1 MTEKELITS
10 LKRGNNLAFETLY
23 RNYWAKV
30 YNFAQIYIL
39 AKDEIEDVVQEVF
52 IKVWKSR
59 LSLKEEKNIS
69 NYLFVITR
77 NLIFNQTRKKI
88 NEKAYKM
95 MVLRSLHTSNHLE
108 EEIEANDLKFYIE
121 KLVTKMPKRQQEV
134 FRLSRNNYL
143 SYKEI
148 AEALCISEK
157 TVERHMNEALKFL
170 RLHFKERE
178 KT

>member
-10 LKRGNNLAFETLY
+10 LKRGNKSAFETLY
-23 RNYWAKV
+23 RDYWAKV
-30 YNFAQIYIL
+30 YNFAHVYIL

-59 LSLKEEKNIS
+59 LSLKEEKNMS
-69 NYLFVITR
+69 SYLFVITR
-77 NLIFNQTRKKI
+77 NLIFNQSRKKI

-95 MVLRSLHTSNHLE
+95 MALRSIHISNHLE
-108 EEIEANDLKFYIE
+108 EEIEVDDLKFHLE
-121 KLVTKMPKRQQEV
+121 KLVTKMPKRQEEV
-134 FRLSRNNYL
+134 FRLSRNHYL

-148 AEALCISEK
+148 AEALCITEK

-170 RLHFKERE
+170 RLHFKERD
-178 KT
+178 KS